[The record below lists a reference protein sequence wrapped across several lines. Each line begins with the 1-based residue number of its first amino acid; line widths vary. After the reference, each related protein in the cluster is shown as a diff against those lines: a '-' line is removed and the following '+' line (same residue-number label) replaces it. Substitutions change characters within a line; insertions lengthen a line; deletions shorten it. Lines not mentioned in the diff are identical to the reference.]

1 MSMHI
6 MPEQSTARQQPQSS
20 AHRGPF
26 VTPPAAGA
34 VPGLRLAHVKPWMRF
49 FHSLLVLAL
58 MCMAAFVVPAAD
70 FAMADTSSSSSS
82 TQSASSSDSASTSTI
97 YTEATDADSWTQIAG
112 RVSDQLDEAV
122 SDYTNGDKAGAR
134 SAAQRAN
141 NQVYAASNLANAI
154 SVTDPDAYAQQSAA
168 FTTFTQLTLKD
179 GAGSDLA
186 AQRDALEASI
196 NASAAALDA
205 DSSVSDP
212 RTYASQR
219 TAQIQS
225 ERRSLDANK
234 KRVNEGRGDRTWSDV
249 AAEMTDILDQAIAK
263 TQTGDGRAGSD
274 LVNTAYYQY
283 YEKLGFEKTVMNAI
297 SGARVSLVEN
307 QFKTCRK
314 DMVGT
319 TGASLT
325 QTEQDVEQL
334 KSMLTEDAGI
344 LDGGA
349 ASNVNPV
356 KKFFNSS
363 FGQAFLILLREGL
376 EAILVVAAIIAY
388 LIKTGNKPAVKFI
401 YLGILL
407 GLVTS
412 GIMAV
417 VLNIVYGASG
427 ANQELVEGWTALAAM
442 LMLLF
447 TGNWMLSKSSVES
460 WNRYVHTKTEAS
472 VAAGSVLSLA
482 LLSFLAVFREGAE
495 TVLFYQA
502 LLGMAAGSES
512 QIWHGAIA
520 AAVVLVIVFLLIR
533 FTSVKIPIGPFFF
546 ITSLFMALMVVVFA
560 GGGLHELIE
569 ADVFDGTFMPT
580 WPTNDFL
587 GIYPYVQTVAFQAVM
602 LVIVVV
608 LFTVST
614 IKRRREEAARRTAES
629 AQPAKGTEQI
639 ADESA
644 EPAKESEQP
653 AEESAQPAKNPEAA
667 DSALR

>member
-6 MPEQSTARQQPQSS
+6 MPEQSTARQQPQPS

-70 FAMADTSSSSSS
+70 LAMADTSSSSSS

-112 RVSDQLDEAV
+112 RVADQLDEAV
-122 SDYTNGDKAGAR
+122 SDYTNGDKASAR

-141 NQVYAASNLANAI
+141 NQVYVASNLANAI
-154 SVTDPDAYAQQSAA
+154 SIKDPDAYAQQSAA
-168 FTTFTQLTLKD
+168 FTAFTQLTLKD

-186 AQRDALEASI
+186 AQRDALEASV

-205 DSSVSDP
+205 DSSVADP

-219 TAQIQS
+219 TTQIQS
-225 ERRSLDANK
+225 ERQTLDANK

-249 AAEMTDILDQAIAK
+249 AAEMTDILDQAIAR
-263 TQTGDGRAGSD
+263 TQAGDGRAGSD

-349 ASNVNPV
+349 AS
-356 KKFFNSS
+356 
-363 FGQAFLILLREGL
+363 
-376 EAILVVAAIIAY
+376 LVVAAIIAY

-407 GLVTS
+407 GLAAS

-447 TGNWMLSKSSVES
+447 TGNWMLSKSSIES
-460 WNRYVHTKTEAS
+460 WNRYVRTKTEAS

-533 FTSVKIPIGPFFF
+533 HVGEDPDRPV
-546 ITSLFMALMVVVFA
+546 L
-560 GGGLHELIE
+560 LHHQPVHG
-569 ADVFDGTFMPT
+569 AHG
-580 WPTNDFL
+580 
-587 GIYPYVQTVAFQAVM
+587 
-602 LVIVVV
+602 
-608 LFTVST
+608 
-614 IKRRREEAARRTAES
+614 RRVRGRRLA
-629 AQPAKGTEQI
+629 
-639 ADESA
+639 
-644 EPAKESEQP
+644 
-653 AEESAQPAKNPEAA
+653 
-667 DSALR
+667 

>member
-34 VPGLRLAHVKPWMRF
+34 VPGLLLAHVKPWMRF

-70 FAMADTSSSSSS
+70 LAMADTSSSSSS

-97 YTEATDADSWTQIAG
+97 YTSTIYTEATDADSWTQIAG
-112 RVSDQLDEAV
+112 RVADQLDEAV

-141 NQVYAASNLANAI
+141 NQVYVASNLANAI
-154 SVTDPDAYAQQSAA
+154 STKDPDAYAQQSAA

-186 AQRDALEASI
+186 AQRDALEASV

-205 DSSVSDP
+205 DSSVADP

-219 TAQIQS
+219 TTQIQS
-225 ERRSLDANK
+225 ERQTLDANK

-249 AAEMTDILDQAIAK
+249 AAEMTDILDQALAK
-263 TQTGDGRAGSD
+263 TQAGDGRAGSD

-407 GLVTS
+407 GLAAS

-417 VLNIVYGASG
+417 VLNVVYGASG

-460 WNRYVHTKTEAS
+460 WNRYVRTKTEAS

-587 GIYPYVQTVAFQAVM
+587 GIYPYVQTVAFQAFM
-602 LVIVVV
+602 LVIVAV

-614 IKRRREEAARRTAES
+614 VKRRREEAARR
-629 AQPAKGTEQI
+629 
-639 ADESA
+639 
-644 EPAKESEQP
+644 
-653 AEESAQPAKNPEAA
+653 AEESEAA
-667 DSALR
+667 DSAPRRER